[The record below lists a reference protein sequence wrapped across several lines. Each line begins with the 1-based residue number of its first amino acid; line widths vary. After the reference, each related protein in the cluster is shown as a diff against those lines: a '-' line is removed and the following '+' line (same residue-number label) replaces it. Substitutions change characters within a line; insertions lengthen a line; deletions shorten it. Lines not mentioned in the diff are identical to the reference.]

1 MNPYSRFRL
10 ISNTATA
17 ALLAGTLCAAWPVGS
32 ALLVAALGS
41 AGPVYQA
48 SVAGIAAALVLVS
61 LMVSGWAFPVLFR
74 LGTVRK
80 MVLGKHYVEGTWL
93 MAERGPSG
101 SERLTVLHICP
112 AGESFGLSGYC
123 LNQES
128 EIESNRMVEYSKLDG
143 PVLTYA
149 YRSLMPDGAGNQA
162 RGLSEVMFEMRRGI
176 PKAFSG
182 HGEPVGGRRFPV
194 EGVKLTKGSERRR
207 LRKLEQRAE
216 VTEKYWGLFFGAS
229 ADAAKDAAPALP
241 RQDVRRPVIVT
252 ATRSEPAAAPF
263 IDRRSQD
270 SVPAD
275 DGPVITRRR
284 ASDWRNEDATPT
296 ADRIR
301 ARMMLGSEPAAAEG
315 LEDEDLP
322 LEAELDEDVAD
333 FDADEDMVLDE
344 DAEEI
349 GDEDEYEA
357 DADDGEDIDEEDE
370 ELDLEDE
377 ADLEEEEVF
386 EAEEDEYEADAEDEE
401 AAEEEG
407 SEVPLTEEEPVRIR
421 QRYAR
426 RR

>member
-10 ISNTATA
+10 ISNMATAT
-17 ALLAGTLCAAWPVGS
+17 LLAGTLCAAWPVGS
-32 ALLVAALGS
+32 ALLVTELGT
-41 AGPVYQA
+41 AGPAYQA

-61 LMVSGWAFPVLFR
+61 LVITGWVFPSLFR
-74 LGTVRK
+74 LGAVRK
-80 MVLGKHYVEGTWL
+80 LVLGRHYVEGTWM

-101 SERLTVLHICP
+101 SERLTVLHVRP
-112 AGESFGLSGYC
+112 AGEGFGLSGYC

-162 RGLSEVMFEMRRGI
+162 RGLSELMFEMRRGA

-182 HGEPVGGRRFPV
+182 HGEPLGGRRFPV

-216 VTEKYWGLFFGAS
+216 ITEKYWGLFFGAA
-229 ADAAKDAAPALP
+229 ADAAEDAAPVVTRP
-241 RQDVRRPVIVT
+241 DVRRPVIVT
-252 ATRSEPAAAPF
+252 ASAPF
-263 IDRRSQD
+263 LDRRSRD
-270 SVPAD
+270 SAPAD

-284 ASDWRNEDATPT
+284 ASDWRGEDATPT

-301 ARMMLGSEPAAAEG
+301 ARMMLNAEPEAEED
-315 LEDEDLP
+315 LEDDDLLLETEVDEDD
-322 LEAELDEDVAD
+322 AEFNADEDVTLEA
-333 FDADEDMVLDE
+333 
-344 DAEEI
+344 DAEEF
-349 GDEDEYEA
+349 GDEAEALDDEEEFEA
-357 DADDGEDIDEEDE
+357 DAEDGADIDEEDE
-370 ELDLEDE
+370 ELDLENE
-377 ADLEEEEVF
+377 TDLEEDE
-386 EAEEDEYEADAEDEE
+386 EAEYQADAEDDETAEE
-401 AAEEEG
+401 AG
-407 SEVPLTEEEPVRIR
+407 SKEMASEEEPIRIR

>member
-1 MNPYSRFRL
+1 
-10 ISNTATA
+10 
-17 ALLAGTLCAAWPVGS
+17 
-32 ALLVAALGS
+32 
-41 AGPVYQA
+41 
-48 SVAGIAAALVLVS
+48 
-61 LMVSGWAFPVLFR
+61 
-74 LGTVRK
+74 
-80 MVLGKHYVEGTWL
+80 
-93 MAERGPSG
+93 
-101 SERLTVLHICP
+101 
-112 AGESFGLSGYC
+112 
-123 LNQES
+123 
-128 EIESNRMVEYSKLDG
+128 
-143 PVLTYA
+143 
-149 YRSLMPDGAGNQA
+149 
-162 RGLSEVMFEMRRGI
+162 
-176 PKAFSG
+176 
-182 HGEPVGGRRFPV
+182 
-194 EGVKLTKGSERRR
+194 
-207 LRKLEQRAE
+207 